1 MVVLETTSMKN
12 NLLGTPYT
20 QANPALKLVPK
31 RYLGVHQWLSP
42 VYTKEIKEQIVSI
55 TLAEIISYNKTENMP

>member
-1 MVVLETTSMKN
+1 MVVLETANMKN
-12 NLLGTPYT
+12 NLLGSPYT

-42 VYTKEIKEQIVSI
+42 VYTKEIKEQIVSLLI
-55 TLAEIISYNKTENMP
+55 